1 MENKE
6 RLTAEELNNIV
17 GYSFGKQTIKQQVK
31 LLNQG
36 TVSVIN
42 GVAYDAVDI
51 ALLKLWKLENMIQ
64 RGELV
69 DVTVFDSFMSLSDE
83 PKSEE
88 PEGTFINV
96 IED

>member
-6 RLTAEELNNIV
+6 RLTSEELNNIV
-17 GYSFGKQTIKQQVK
+17 GYSFGKSTVKQQVK

-69 DVTVFDSFMSLSDE
+69 DVTVFDSFMSLSQE
-83 PKSEE
+83 PTEEE